1 VRLVA
6 NPVALRA
13 LIVLIVSAF
22 SFLMGLIAIRSMRRN
37 IAEEMDLTQDAPSL
51 DALPMHLYNTV
62 IQQLKQQK
70 TELMAQSQAEQRRA
84 RMNESLSQALLA
96 NLSSGVLV
104 FGANGLVKSSNP
116 AAKAILGFGSVTG
129 LSIEDIFRGALV
141 RSEAGATFSDRDG
154 GAAVDEPDAVAEQ
167 VHIVLR
173 EDSKKRQFE
182 AEYET
187 PAGEQRIVSITVSA
201 VPAQDGG
208 LLGVACLVSDLSELE
223 GIRQQQ
229 QLQGDI
235 SAEMALKLRTS
246 LSTISSFAQQLANTK
261 DASLAAQLAQD
272 IAQEAVQLDRSIG
285 GFLTSRQRGALAA
298 TGLGSNS

>member
-1 VRLVA
+1 VA

-13 LIVLIVSAF
+13 LIVLMVSAF
-22 SFLMGLIAIRSMRRN
+22 SFLMGLIAIRSMRKN

-51 DALPMHLYNTV
+51 DALPLHLYNTV

-96 NLSSGVLV
+96 NLSSGVLM

-141 RSEAGATFSDRDG
+141 RSEAGATFSDRDD

-167 VHIVLR
+167 VRMVLR

-187 PAGEQRIVSITVSA
+187 PAGEQRIVSITVSS

>member
-13 LIVLIVSAF
+13 LIVLMVSAF
-22 SFLMGLIAIRSMRRN
+22 SFLMGLIAIRSMRKN

-84 RMNESLSQALLA
+84 RINESLSQALLA

-141 RSEAGATFSDRDG
+141 RSEAGATFSDRDD

-167 VHIVLR
+167 VHMVLR